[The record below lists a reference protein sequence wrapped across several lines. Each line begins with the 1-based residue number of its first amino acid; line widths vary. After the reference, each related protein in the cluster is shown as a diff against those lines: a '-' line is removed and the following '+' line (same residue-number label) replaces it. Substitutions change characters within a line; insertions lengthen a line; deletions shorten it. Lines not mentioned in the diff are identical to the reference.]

1 MSKIQLLP
9 STVADQIAAGEVVE
23 RPSSVVK
30 ELVENYLDAGA
41 AKVEV
46 DLEQAGKRLIRVS
59 DDGEG
64 MGPED
69 LALSIRRH
77 ATSKIRRSEDLQDL
91 RSFGFRGEALPS
103 IASVSKFRLSSRARG
118 SAEGAAL
125 QVEGGE
131 VSAPRPEGRAVG
143 STVEVRDLFFNTPAR
158 LKFLKNDATEAGR
171 AQSDLSQLSLAH
183 PGVAFQL
190 RQDGRLAL
198 DLPVAAGAERL
209 AGLWGPSLANAAL
222 AVEHSEAGVSV
233 TGWVAPPQ
241 LSRGNRAL
249 QWLYVNQRP
258 VEHRGLGFQLSQ
270 AYGSLLP
277 HGRHPVAALF
287 VTVDPGAVDVNVH
300 PAKREVRFRQ
310 ESAVMDAIRHGV
322 AASLRKA
329 DLFKGMDLGQ
339 AASFSS
345 GSGEPPG
352 SGEPSR
358 AAWGGGGRLG
368 LNSLSDAGTA
378 VRPWGQ
384 GGLINIP
391 TSGEGSGNLLD
402 REVNSAVPSHVQAS
416 PWAMNLPRASKP
428 DWPVPLAQLHKTYLL
443 CQDSQG
449 LVVVDQHAAHERVL
463 YERQLKAWAGRAVRT
478 QHLLLPQRMNVSAAQ
493 AGQLARWAP
502 QLAELGL
509 EVQDVGGGLFFV
521 SSLPEFLKQMQ
532 VAPMLLDLLE
542 HPDGFSQPASG
553 DPAEDFRREAAAQL
567 ACKAAIKANDPLT
580 WEAMQQLMADLSAC
594 DIPWSC
600 PHGRPPLVRISL
612 VELEKHFLRR

>member
-1 MSKIQLLP
+1 MPKIQLLP
-9 STVADQIAAGEVVE
+9 PTVADQIAAGEVVE

-30 ELVENYLDAGA
+30 ELVENALDAGA
-41 AKVEV
+41 ARITV
-46 DLEQAGKRLIRVS
+46 DLEQAGRRLIRVT

-64 MGPED
+64 MGHED
-69 LALSIRRH
+69 LALSVRRH

-103 IASVSKFRLSSRARG
+103 IASVSRFKIGSRPRG
-118 SAEGAAL
+118 GAEGAEL
-125 QVEGGE
+125 LVEGGE
-131 VSAPRPEGRAVG
+131 LDGPRPAGRAQG
-143 STVEVRDLFFNTPAR
+143 TSVEVRDLFYNTPAR
-158 LKFLKNDATEAGR
+158 LKFLKTDSTEAGR

-190 RQDGRLAL
+190 RQDGRLSL
-198 DLPVAAGAERL
+198 DLPSGSGAERL
-209 AGLWGPSLANAAL
+209 ARLWGPSLAAEAL
-222 AVEHSEAGVSV
+222 AVDFSEGGVAV
-233 TGWVAPPQ
+233 KGWVVPPQ
-241 LSRGNRAL
+241 LSRGNRAM

-270 AYGSLLP
+270 VFGSLLP

-287 VTVDPGAVDVNVH
+287 VDVAAGAVDVNVH

-310 ESAVMDAIRHGV
+310 ESVVLDALRHAVGTA
-322 AASLRKA
+322 LRKA
-329 DLFKGMDLGQ
+329 DLFKGMDLG
-339 AASFSS
+339 AAGTTDQTASAWPSS
-345 GSGEPPG
+345 PG
-352 SGEPSR
+352 SR
-358 AAWGGGGRLG
+358 FTL
-368 LNSLSDAGTA
+368 
-378 VRPWGQ
+378 GQ
-384 GGLINIP
+384 GGAINIP
-391 TSGEGSGNLLD
+391 TSGDGPSRLLE

-416 PWAMNLPRASKP
+416 PWAMNLPKASKP

-463 YERQLKAWAGRAVRT
+463 YERQLRAWQGRAVRT
-478 QHLLLPQRMNVSAAQ
+478 QHLLLPQRMNVAPAQ
-493 AGQLARWAP
+493 AERLNTWAP

-509 EVQDVGGGLFFV
+509 DLQDVGGGLFFI

-532 VAPMLLDLLE
+532 VAPLLLDLLE
-542 HPDGFSQPASG
+542 NPDGFSQPASG

-594 DIPWSC
+594 EIPWSC